1 MAPSAVTLESTPAP
15 KEGWWNPIYGV
26 PLGITFAVPALHY
39 DWILVNEEMLVR
51 CGLWGCFPVSLC
63 LFRCLVVV
71 VCSSHDVLTNISGL
85 FFFLLDLMCYSQ
97 RRRRRHNK
105 QLAAC
110 FIAFT
115 SLIYTQF
122 GGIIKDTLEEDGKRI
137 LEEHN
142 KHEDEIIAIL
152 QDKIDDLKFQSRVV
166 QDAEDIKALKLAT
179 YVKLNAAGKIKPQYD
194 FKAQLERML
203 TILEAEEISL
213 KEKAKHTLMDE
224 ATTAVTKLFAT
235 NADLKKQS
243 LANAIA
249 TLKGN
254 SQGGADTVQTAYLQY
269 FQTKKVEASKIDEKA
284 ETAAARATIITK
296 LNAVAKNE
304 GFFFELDAQGQPKMV
319 V

>member
-1 MAPSAVTLESTPAP
+1 MIRAATTQFARRASPRVFQSRGGGSLPSGAVQQHFFHASPKRDDSDEKKKEVAPSAVTLESTPAP

-39 DWILVNEEMLVR
+39 DWILVNEEML
-51 CGLWGCFPVSLC
+51 
-63 LFRCLVVV
+63 
-71 VCSSHDVLTNISGL
+71 
-85 FFFLLDLMCYSQ
+85 
-97 RRRRRHNK
+97 
-105 QLAAC
+105 LAAC